1 MRFDLLPPHHQ
12 LTEIML
18 RLYEQGLTTTSGG
31 NLSIH
36 DEDGSI
42 WITPASVDKGRLT
55 PEDIVRVLP
64 GGTAQGRHAPSSE
77 LPFHRRIYLERPDI
91 RAIVHAHP
99 TALVAFSLVGQVP
112 EGRLTPQTFD
122 VCGPVGYAPYA
133 LPGTEAL
140 GERIAQAFG
149 AGPNVVMLENH
160 GVVAG
165 ADSLLKAFHR
175 LETLEFSAQTQINA
189 ASLGV
194 IEPLTVEQV
203 ALFHHDHDP
212 LPEFAAG
219 KRSSA
224 ELEGRRAI
232 VDVVK
237 RAYARRLMTST
248 GGTVS
253 LRLAEDDFL
262 ITPYGFDRK
271 YIEEVDIVRVL
282 NGQREVGR
290 TPSRAVRLHRAIY
303 AAHPHV
309 HCIMSAQPPAVLSF
323 GVTRSAPFDT
333 KLIPETYIVLREM
346 PMADYG
352 LEFSAPQ
359 QVAQLVSAQTPVL
372 LLRND
377 AVLATG
383 GTLLQAFDRVEVA
396 EFSAAALLRSRALGA
411 LRPISEADVRALQ
424 QKYFPDE
431 QPTKR

>member
-1 MRFDLLPPHHQ
+1 MRFDLLPPRHQ

-31 NLSIH
+31 NLSIR

-42 WITPASVDKGRLT
+42 WITPAGVDKGRLT
-55 PEDIVRVLP
+55 SDDIVRVLP
-64 GGTAQGRHAPSSE
+64 DGTPQGRHAPSSE
-77 LPFHRRIYLERPDI
+77 LPFHRRIYLERPDL

-99 TALVAFSLVGQVP
+99 TALVAFSLVGQTP

-122 VCGPVGYAPYA
+122 VCGPIGYAPYA

-140 GERIAQAFG
+140 GERIAQAFA

-160 GVVAG
+160 GVVAA
-165 ADSLLKAFHR
+165 ADNLLRAFHR
-175 LETLEFSAQTQINA
+175 LETLEFSAQTQIYA
-189 ASLGV
+189 AALGSV
-194 IEPLTVEQV
+194 EPLTPEQV
-203 ALFHHDHDP
+203 DLFRSDQRP
-212 LPEFAAG
+212 LPEYAPG
-219 KRSSA
+219 PRSSA

-237 RAYARRLMTST
+237 RAYTRRLMTST

-253 LRLAEDDFL
+253 LRLGEDDFL

-271 YIEEVDIVRVL
+271 YIEPSDIVRIL
-282 NGQREVGR
+282 NGQREVGC

-303 AAHPHV
+303 AAHSSV
-309 HCIMSAQPPAVLSF
+309 ECVITAQPPAVLSF
-323 GVTRSAPFDT
+323 GVTRSVPFDT

-346 PMADYG
+346 PIVDYG
-352 LEFSAPQ
+352 LEFTQPS
-359 QVAQLVSAQTPVL
+359 QVAALLSPRTPAL

-377 AVLATG
+377 AVLAVGSTI
-383 GTLLQAFDRVEVA
+383 LQAFDRVEVA

-411 LRPISEADVRALQ
+411 LRPIPDDDIRQLQ
-424 QKYFPDE
+424 RKYFPGE
-431 QPTKR
+431 S

>member
-1 MRFDLLPPHHQ
+1 MRFDLLPPRHQ

-55 PEDIVRVLP
+55 PDDIVRVLP
-64 GGTAQGRHAPSSE
+64 DGTAQGRHAPSSE

-122 VCGPVGYAPYA
+122 VCGAVGYAPYA

-165 ADSLLKAFHR
+165 SDDVLRAFHR

-189 ASLGV
+189 ASLGP
-194 IEPLTVEQV
+194 IEPLTAEQV
-203 ALFHHDHDP
+203 ALFRHDCDP

-219 KRSSA
+219 KRQSA

-253 LRLAEDDFL
+253 LRLGADDFL

-271 YIEEVDIVRVL
+271 YIEASDIVRIL

-303 AAHPHV
+303 AAHPYV
-309 HCIMSAQPPAVLSF
+309 NCIMSAQPPAVLSF
-323 GVTRSAPFDT
+323 GVTRSVPFDT

-346 PMADYG
+346 PVVDYG
-352 LEFSAPQ
+352 LEFTAPE
-359 QVAQLVSAQTPVL
+359 QVAQLVSPQTPVL

-383 GTLLQAFDRVEVA
+383 STLLQAFDRVEVA

-411 LRPISEADVRALQ
+411 LRVISEDDVRALQ
-424 QKYFPDE
+424 RKYFPE
-431 QPTKR
+431 ES